1 MVNDHSGRG
10 GAIEYFRLLERS
22 GNPASSGTIVFNRR
36 ARKGRREDVH
46 NRGHLKDLNNSAE
59 E

>member
-10 GAIEYFRLLERS
+10 GAIEYFRL
-22 GNPASSGTIVFNRR
+22 TIVFNRR

-46 NRGHLKDLNNSAE
+46 NRGHLKYLNNSAE